1 MDWLVGKFGF
11 DEHLWRKLEPRLQ
24 SWLFISSTLVL
35 LSCALFA
42 LGGGYVAY
50 ISATGHPHQ
59 WLIALFVFAITFVL
73 AFNFRRLFVLMGGYP
88 LHLSSDGIE
97 SWQPTRVRLALI
109 VVMAIFFSQPLA
121 LLFSQSSYKNQL
133 EDRIELKVNYF
144 ELSKQSE
151 LKTRIDEH
159 TLALA
164 RLKDGL
170 SRLPMV
176 PSNANLKAVANTDLR
191 NHRKA
196 LLIGGAS
203 YRNYDALK
211 NVPNDIKGMKQ
222 MLQGL
227 GFEVIVSLDESRD
240 LILGKLINHIR
251 SLNAGDL
258 SLIYYAGHG
267 LQFRGRNYIIPF
279 DFPIPLSVQAL
290 RTYGIDAND
299 YVEKIDGQTPR
310 FNLVM
315 LDACREFIG
324 STEQG
329 LAKIETENARN
340 TIIMLAASPG
350 KLASDGAGKN
360 SPFTAAV
367 LKNFPKSEDFSKVV
381 SYVTRD
387 VSEAT
392 NGAQKPVSTV
402 SLIDVD
408 FQLAQPISAKVVDI
422 PRKDTTEGPAADVC
436 NVGNVGSRQEC
447 YVANIQLF
455 EERKAVLEKS
465 LVENIPLKVNAY
477 RHEINAS
484 GVLTDRWQ
492 LFWQFKFLAIALSL
506 VIIFVLVV
514 GDFMRDVI
522 WLMPLRGYEKFRHE
536 EGRQFVK
543 AKYDEVEA
551 KAQQSLLSQGIRP
564 NRIFERWDPVSNFYR
579 TEDAFIPQEKLHI
592 VNDQA
597 SWTELIDKLQTNVPR
612 GQQ

>member
-11 DEHLWRKLEPRLQ
+11 DEHLWRKLEPRQQ
-24 SWLFISSTLVL
+24 SWLFLSSALVL

-42 LGGGYVAY
+42 LSGGYVAY
-50 ISATGHPHQ
+50 ISATGHKNQ
-59 WLIALFVFAITFVL
+59 WLVALFIFAITFVL

-88 LHLSSDGIE
+88 LQQSPVDVE

-109 VVMAIFFSQPLA
+109 VVMALFFSQPLA
-121 LLFSQSSYKNQL
+121 LLVSQSSYKNAL
-133 EDRIELKVNYF
+133 KDRIELKVNYF

-151 LKTRIDEH
+151 LKSRIDDQ

-164 RLKDGL
+164 RFKDGL

-176 PSNANLKAVANTDLR
+176 ASDASTKVVAKTDLR
-191 NHRKA
+191 NNRKA

-203 YRNYDALK
+203 YRNYDPLK

-227 GFEVIVSLDESRD
+227 GFEVVESLDERRD

-251 SLNAGDL
+251 NLNAGDL

-279 DFPIPLSVQAL
+279 DFPMPLSVQAL

-360 SPFTAAV
+360 SPFTDAV

-392 NGAQKPVSTV
+392 HGAQKPVSTV

-408 FQLAQPISAKVVDI
+408 FQLAQPISAKVADI
-422 PRKDTTEGPAADVC
+422 PRKDTTEEPVADVC
-436 NVGNVGSRQEC
+436 HAGNVAARQEC
-447 YVANIQLF
+447 YVANIRLI
-455 EERKAVLEKS
+455 EERKKALEKS
-465 LVENIPLKVNAY
+465 LIENIPLKVNAY

-492 LFWQFKFLAIALSL
+492 LFWQSKFLAIALSL
-506 VIIFVLVV
+506 VMVFVLVS

-522 WLMPLRGYEKFRHE
+522 WLTPLREYEKFRHE

-543 AKYDEVEA
+543 AKFDDMEA
-551 KAQQSLLSQGIRP
+551 KAQNSLLAQGIQP
-564 NRIFERWDPVSNFYR
+564 NRILERWDYASNFYR
-579 TEDAFIPQEKLHI
+579 AEEKVMAQEKLHI

-597 SWTELIDKLQTNVPR
+597 SWAELVDKLQANVSG
-612 GQQ
+612 GQS